1 MRSLLPLNIALGLI
15 CGVVGAGKQY
25 FYLKNATIKHLIP
38 LIIKFHISVYIN
50 FIHLT
55 TGVFTAS
62 NGDRFL
68 KASSNIDC
76 CEKYS
81 LSSSKSGIQ
90 SDTFVIVRKDPA
102 TRKRT
107 LRCYNGERRT
117 LQGYIEWTSNQ
128 SSFYK
133 GLCIDGWVY
142 TAEGI

>member
-1 MRSLLPLNIALGLI
+1 M
-15 CGVVGAGKQY
+15 Y
-25 FYLKNATIKHLIP
+25 
-38 LIIKFHISVYIN
+38 
-50 FIHLT
+50 LT

-90 SDTFVIVRKDPA
+90 SGVMVIVRKDPA

-107 LRCYNGERRT
+107 LRCYSGDRRT
-117 LQGYIEWTSNQ
+117 LQGYIEWTSKQ